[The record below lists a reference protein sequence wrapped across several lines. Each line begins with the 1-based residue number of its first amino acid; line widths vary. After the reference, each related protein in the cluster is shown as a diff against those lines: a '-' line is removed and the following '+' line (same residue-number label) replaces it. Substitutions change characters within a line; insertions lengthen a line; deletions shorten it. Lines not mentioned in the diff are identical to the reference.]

1 MARPHV
7 RDFLERFVRPLV
19 AGGEL
24 HIGPPI
30 PVADVDRW
38 EQELGDA
45 SVELVAVDDAR
56 TAALSTLV
64 VRPPALVLERDELAL
79 AAGLHDALFL
89 VHPRA
94 ERWSVS
100 DRQRRRIIDTALTLV
115 SQPHSHNRVRVM
127 ARHALLHNIFHLKR
141 NDTVVSWW
149 TGKARFQGQRPSK
162 RLTAWRGVRRVRE
175 DVTVVDFDEL
185 LAVPDTAP
193 IIATLLRRT
202 PLTQLLDSH
211 PGAPPLHW
219 EDAVFLLRDAELAR
233 AIAYFL
239 VPDAPHRDQVAGPA
253 RLAAA
258 FEQMLERTPDERDV
272 RAVAAFLVHL
282 SALFCLGELH
292 LREPGAKSP
301 LISTVLAAEAA
312 GQRPR
317 GLATLFALPGALALV
332 DARLAVPPGVVPAY
346 PARRGSLHA
355 GAQPQLATRWKV
367 HRAQT
372 AELLSD
378 AVIDALAQRLRR
390 HLRPG
395 PVSDPAQVV
404 SLPPA

>member
-1 MARPHV
+1 MARQTV
-7 RDFLERFVRPLV
+7 SSFLDKFVRPLV

-24 HIGPPI
+24 HVGAPI
-30 PVADVDRW
+30 PTGDVDRW
-38 EQELGDA
+38 EQELPNA

-56 TAALSTLV
+56 TAVLSTLV

-79 AAGLHDALFL
+79 AAGLHNALFL

-94 ERWSVS
+94 ELWSVS
-100 DRQRRRIIDTALTLV
+100 DRQRRKIIDNALSLV
-115 SQPHSHNRVRVM
+115 SQPLTRHRTRVM
-127 ARHALLHNIFHLKR
+127 ARHALLHNLFHLKR
-141 NDTVVSWW
+141 NDIVVSWW
-149 TGKARFQGQRPSK
+149 TGRARFQGQKPSA
-162 RLTAWRGVRRVRE
+162 RLTAWPSVRRVRE

-193 IIATLLRRT
+193 IVATLLRRT

-233 AIAYFL
+233 AIAYRL
-239 VPDAPHRDQVAGPA
+239 VPDSTPRDQVAGPA

-258 FEQMLERTPDERDV
+258 FEQMLERAPDEADV

-282 SALFCLGELH
+282 SALFCLGEIG
-292 LREPGAKSP
+292 LREANAKSP
-301 LISTVLAAEAA
+301 LISTVLSAEAA

-317 GLATLFALPGALALV
+317 GLTTLFALPGALASV
-332 DARLAVPPGVVPAY
+332 DPRLATPPGIDSIPALG
-346 PARRGSLHA
+346 ARWR
-355 GAQPQLATRWKV
+355 V

-390 HLRPG
+390 HLRGERRDPSEVVALPSQQPPSQQPG
-395 PVSDPAQVV
+395 
-404 SLPPA
+404 

>member
-7 RDFLERFVRPLV
+7 RQFLDSFVRPLV

-24 HIGPPI
+24 HIGAPI
-30 PVADVDRW
+30 PQADVDRW
-38 EQELGDA
+38 EQELADA
-45 SVELVAVDDAR
+45 SVELVAVDEAR
-56 TAALSTLV
+56 TAVLSTLV
-64 VRPPALVLERDELAL
+64 VRPPALVLDRDELAL
-79 AAGLHDALFL
+79 AAGLHNALFL

-94 ERWSVS
+94 ELWSVS
-100 DRQRRRIIDTALTLV
+100 DRQRRRIMDTALSLV
-115 SQPHSHNRVRVM
+115 SQPLTQHRTRVM
-127 ARHALLHNIFHLKR
+127 ARHALLHQVFHLTR
-141 NDTVVSWW
+141 SDTVVSWW
-149 TGKARFQGQRPSK
+149 TGKARFQGQKPSA

-211 PGAPPLHW
+211 AGAPPLHW
-219 EDAVFLLRDAELAR
+219 EDAVFVLRDHELAR
-233 AIAYFL
+233 AVAYRL
-239 VPDAPHRDQVAGPA
+239 IPADVAPGKQVEGPA

-258 FEQMLERTPDERDV
+258 FEQMLERTPSEADV

-282 SALFCLGELH
+282 NALFAVGELN
-292 LREPGAKSP
+292 LREAAAKSP

-332 DARLAVPPGVVPAY
+332 DKRLAMPPGIDAI
-346 PARRGSLHA
+346 
-355 GAQPQLATRWKV
+355 PQLAVRWNV
-367 HRAQT
+367 HRKQT

-378 AVIDALAQRLRR
+378 AVIDALAQRLKR
-390 HLRPG
+390 HLRASPA
-395 PVSDPAQVV
+395 PDPASVV
-404 SLPPA
+404 SLPDQ

>member
-7 RDFLERFVRPLV
+7 RTFLDKFVRPLV

-24 HIGPPI
+24 HITAPI
-30 PVADVDRW
+30 PTADVDRW
-38 EQELGDA
+38 EHELDDA
-45 SVELVAVDDAR
+45 SVELVAVDEAR
-56 TAALSTLV
+56 TGVLSTLV

-79 AAGLHDALFL
+79 AAGLHNALFL

-94 ERWSVS
+94 ELWSVS
-100 DRQRRRIIDTALTLV
+100 DRQRRRIIDNALSLV
-115 SQPHSHNRVRVM
+115 SQPLTKNRTRVM
-127 ARHALLHNIFHLKR
+127 ARHALLHNLFHLTR
-141 NDTVVSWW
+141 NDTTVSWW
-149 TGKARFQGQRPSK
+149 TGHARFQGQRPSK
-162 RLTAWRGVRRVRE
+162 RLTAWRTVRRVRE
-175 DVTVVDFDEL
+175 EVTVVDFDEL
-185 LAVPDTAP
+185 LAVPDSAP
-193 IIATLLRRT
+193 VIATLLRRT

-233 AIAYFL
+233 AVAYRI
-239 VPDAPHRDQVAGPA
+239 VPDASPRDQVAGPA

-258 FEQMLERTPDERDV
+258 FEQMLERAPDEADV

-282 SALFCLGELH
+282 SALFCLAEIH
-292 LREPGAKSP
+292 LREINAKSP

-317 GLATLFALPGALALV
+317 GLTTLFALPGALALV
-332 DARLAVPPGVVPAY
+332 DARLSIPPGIESLPALA
-346 PARRGSLHA
+346 ARWS
-355 GAQPQLATRWKV
+355 V
-367 HRAQT
+367 HRHQT

-390 HLRPG
+390 HLKGAPR
-395 PVSDPAQVV
+395 DPSEIVA
-404 SLPPA
+404 LPREQA